1 MKLQLW
7 SIGKASEEYVQRG
20 ITLFG
25 ERLRHYTDFELVV
38 IPGIKKTAGLTPA
51 GLRKKEAALVT
62 GRLVTG
68 DYLVALD
75 EGGAAFSTEE
85 LSEFLQQ
92 RMNAGAQRL
101 IFLIGGA
108 YGLDA
113 SLLSMARQKISLS
126 RLTFPHQLVR
136 LIATEQLYR
145 AFTILRN
152 EKYHHQ

>member
-1 MKLQLW
+1 MKIQLW
-7 SIGKASEEYVQRG
+7 SIGKANEDYVRQG
-20 ITLFG
+20 VTLFG
-25 ERLRHYTDFELVV
+25 ERLRRYTDFELVI
-38 IPGIKKTAGLTPA
+38 IPGLKNASGLSPA
-51 GLRKKEAALVT
+51 ELQKKEAERVT
-62 GRLVTG
+62 DMLLPG

-75 EGGAAFSTEE
+75 EHGPAFSTEE
-85 LSEFLQQ
+85 LSSFLQQ
-92 RMNAGAQRL
+92 RMNTGTARL

-108 YGLDA
+108 YGIDT
-113 SLLSMARQKISLS
+113 SLLNKARQQISLS